1 MTIPLT
7 TLSNISAADTAVPA
21 SRCVVCAQAHALRAA
36 AAMVSACGLNCLHL
50 NVYQDRITV
59 QVRPEEQARTSTRLT
74 ELVGLIAAHL
84 DAPATV
90 QSSPDQR
97 QPSQMW
103 IEAAGTLAGHPASIF
118 ALTSVGVSE
127 HSDHH

>member
-59 QVRPEEQARTSTRLT
+59 QVRPEEQARTSRHLT
-74 ELVGLIAAHL
+74 ELVGLLTTHL

-90 QSSPDQR
+90 RSGPDQH
-97 QPSQMW
+97 QPGRVW
-103 IEAAGTLAGHPASIF
+103 IEADGTLAGHPVSIF
-118 ALTSVGVSE
+118 ALTSVGVSA